1 MIGGACGLPERGKRA
16 TGASR
21 FYRVTATPG
30 PLFVKWRDSRRV
42 PRTCDPW
49 TGSATPDNSS
59 RSPRDARK
67 PVHFFHC
74 AGKGTRL
81 AAQRLEDVSEFRVDS
96 TQPPIVADA
105 TSHLG
110 RIWPT
115 NPGGKGDKP

>member
-30 PLFVKWRDSRRV
+30 PLFVKRRDSLEV
-42 PRTCDPW
+42 PADVRSW

-67 PVHFFHC
+67 PVHFIHC
-74 AGKGTRL
+74 AGKGMRL
-81 AAQRLEDVSEFRVDS
+81 AAQRLK
-96 TQPPIVADA
+96 T
-105 TSHLG
+105 
-110 RIWPT
+110 
-115 NPGGKGDKP
+115 

>member
-1 MIGGACGLPERGKRA
+1 MNNSSRQPAEHAACHGRAIAKEASRMIGGACGLPERGKRA

-30 PLFVKWRDSRRV
+30 ALFVKWRDSLRV

-49 TGSATPDNSS
+49 TGSAAPDNSS

-74 AGKGTRL
+74 AGKGTCL
-81 AAQRLEDVSEFRVDS
+81 AAQKLEDVSEFR
-96 TQPPIVADA
+96 
-105 TSHLG
+105 
-110 RIWPT
+110 
-115 NPGGKGDKP
+115 

>member
-30 PLFVKWRDSRRV
+30 PLFVKWRDSLSV

-49 TGSATPDNSS
+49 AGSAAPDNSS

-81 AAQRLEDVSEFRVDS
+81 AAQKLEDVSEFRVNS
-96 TQPPIVADA
+96 TRPPILADT

-110 RIWPT
+110 RTWPT